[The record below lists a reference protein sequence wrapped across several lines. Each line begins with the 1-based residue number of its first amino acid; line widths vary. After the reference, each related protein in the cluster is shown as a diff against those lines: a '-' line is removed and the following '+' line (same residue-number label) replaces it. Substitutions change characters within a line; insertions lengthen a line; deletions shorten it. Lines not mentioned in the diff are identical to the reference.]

1 MRKFLLALLVSSAY
15 CMLHAQDDFVTRMNE
30 IKMSGE
36 YYTAHNRAGTEEEA
50 FEKCVK
56 DIIVLLPPGQY
67 DEAFVRK
74 NALRLT
80 KPGSPCRVFVYLKKG
95 AAPQKKTDMSQQ
107 IKFKRDFQPEE
118 TEDHYEIKPKPV
130 TPKPVSPKPEI
141 SSPPTTNADKSLL
154 SRIVN
159 DIQSRPTINNAYN
172 SFKAKKDLGMVS
184 AFGLLNRVSNSDDV
198 YIVIY
203 DATTQELI
211 SILSPIQDG
220 SRKNLITDT
229 QDSFSNYHGVNAFW
243 FTLE

>member
-1 MRKFLLALLVSSAY
+1 MRKLILALLVSSACY
-15 CMLHAQDDFVTRMNE
+15 MVHAQDDFVTKMNE

-36 YYTAHNRAGTEEEA
+36 YYTAHNRADTEEAA

-56 DIIVLLPPGQY
+56 DIMILLPPGQY
-67 DEAFVRK
+67 DETFVRR

-80 KPGSPCRVFVYLKKG
+80 KSGSPCRVFVYLKKG
-95 AAPQKKTDMSQQ
+95 AAPQKKAGMSQMV
-107 IKFKRDFQPEE
+107 FKRDIRSAEPENRHE
-118 TEDHYEIKPKPV
+118 MTPKPV
-130 TPKPVSPKPEI
+130 TPKPVSSKPET
-141 SSPPTTNADKSLL
+141 SKTPTVCADKSLL

-159 DIQSRPTINNAYN
+159 DIQARPTINNAYN
-172 SFKAKKDLGMVS
+172 SFNAKKDLGMVS
-184 AFGLLNRVSNSDDV
+184 AYGLLNKVSNTDDV

-211 SILSPIQDG
+211 SILSPIQNG

>member
-1 MRKFLLALLVSSAY
+1 MRKLILALLVSSACY
-15 CMLHAQDDFVTRMNE
+15 MVHAQNDFVTRMNE

-36 YYTAHNRAGTEEEA
+36 YYTAHNRADTEEAA

-56 DIIVLLPPGQY
+56 DIMVQLPPGIY

-74 NALRLT
+74 NAMRLT
-80 KPGSPCRVFVYLKKG
+80 KPGGPCRVFAYLKKG
-95 AAPQKKTDMSQQ
+95 TAPQKKKEMSQ
-107 IKFKRDFQPEE
+107 IVFKRDLQLEE
-118 TEDHYEIKPKPV
+118 AEDNHEIKPRPD
-130 TPKPVSPKPEI
+130 TPKPIAPKPEI
-141 SSPPTTNADKSLL
+141 KKAPTANADKSLL

-172 SFKAKKDLGMVS
+172 SFNAKKDLGMVS
-184 AFGLLNRVSNSDDV
+184 AFGLLNSVSNIDNV

-211 SILSPIQDG
+211 SILSPIQNG

>member
-1 MRKFLLALLVSSAY
+1 MRKLILALLVSSACY
-15 CMLHAQDDFVTRMNE
+15 MVHAQNDFVTRMNE

-36 YYTAHNRAGTEEEA
+36 YYTAHNRADTEEAA

-56 DIIVLLPPGQY
+56 DIMMQLPPGIY

-74 NALRLT
+74 NAMRLT
-80 KPGSPCRVFVYLKKG
+80 KPGGPCRVFAYLKKG
-95 AAPQKKTDMSQQ
+95 TAPQKKEEMSQ
-107 IKFKRDFQPEE
+107 IVFKRDLQLEE
-118 TEDHYEIKPKPV
+118 AEDSHEIKPRPD
-130 TPKPVSPKPEI
+130 TPKPIAPKPEI
-141 SSPPTTNADKSLL
+141 KKAPTANADKSLL
-154 SRIVN
+154 TRIVN

-172 SFKAKKDLGMVS
+172 SFNAKKDLGMVS
-184 AFGLLNRVSNSDDV
+184 AFGLLNSVSNTDNV

-211 SILSPIQDG
+211 SILSPIQNG

>member
-1 MRKFLLALLVSSAY
+1 MRKLILALLVSSAC
-15 CMLHAQDDFVTRMNE
+15 CMVHAQDDFVTRMNE
-30 IKMSGE
+30 IKMSNE
-36 YYTAHNRAGTEEEA
+36 YYTAHNRADTEEAA

-56 DIIVLLPPGQY
+56 DIMVSLSHGQY

-74 NALRLT
+74 NTQRLT
-80 KPGSPCRVFVYLKKG
+80 KPGSPCRVFLYLKKS
-95 AAPQKKTDMSQQ
+95 AVPQKEADMSQ
-107 IKFKRDFQPEE
+107 IKFKRDFQLEE
-118 TEDHYEIKPKPV
+118 AGDYHEIK
-130 TPKPVSPKPEI
+130 PKPVSPKPEI
-141 SSPPTTNADKSLL
+141 SKIPTTNADKSLL

-172 SFKAKKDLGMVS
+172 SFNAKKDLGMVS
-184 AFGLLNRVSNSDDV
+184 AFGLLNSVSNTDDV

-203 DATTQELI
+203 DANTQELI